1 MNLRN
6 SLRKLVFSAFIL
18 WALGYVISA
27 CLLAGTF
34 TKIKHDYQDALKEK
48 EKILFTSDGSLSL
61 KTLLEERMHEVVTR
75 GDCWQSAS
83 ETQKSNA
90 KRDIDQALND
100 FFDHDAEEMA
110 SLYRP
115 VGGLYV
121 VLDNVVKHTLDC
133 EGDSEDA
140 IGGRRNFTLDDLSA
154 IQEERF
160 HQMQQVGTEIY
171 VLDWSRDLVWWS
183 VGLFVLSTILSAAFE
198 VYDKNNTDQEIVHW
212 VYTSAQYLAIFAS
225 VIVYTMAITREFWM
239 RPWSLIGVLST
250 GTVDSVQA
258 TTTSPGAS
266 DVNVPFK
273 FWNSRLHKNTE
284 ILVICSFVFQMLYL
298 AAHQAMKYGPLVSK
312 EESILKDLTTG
323 AKTANK
329 AKTGLKVK
337 YSPLISVA
345 R

>member
-61 KTLLEERMHEVVTR
+61 KTLLEERMHEVVTS

-90 KRDIDQALND
+90 KRDIDQALDD
-100 FFDHDAEEMA
+100 FFDHNDEEMA

-133 EGDSEDA
+133 EGDGEDA
-140 IGGRRNFTLDDLSA
+140 IAGRRNFTLDDLSFT
-154 IQEERF
+154 QEERF

-183 VGLFVLSTILSAAFE
+183 VGLFVLSTILSALFE

-239 RPWSLIGVLST
+239 RPWSLIGLLST
-250 GTVDSVQA
+250 GSLESVG
-258 TTTSPGAS
+258 TTPTA
-266 DVNVPFK
+266 
-273 FWNSRLHKNTE
+273 
-284 ILVICSFVFQMLYL
+284 
-298 AAHQAMKYGPLVSK
+298 GP
-312 EESILKDLTTG
+312 
-323 AKTANK
+323 
-329 AKTGLKVK
+329 
-337 YSPLISVA
+337 
-345 R
+345 